1 MKVMVISDIHGGVK
15 KLKQALEKFKE
26 EKAEKLLIL
35 GDFTSYFNSSQ
46 SIEIAQM
53 LNEIANKICA
63 VRGNCDSESFEEL
76 LNFSLLD
83 IRHININNKVIT
95 MTHGHIYNKY
105 NLPEYCGDIFLSGH
119 IHYGMIQKEKDR
131 IFANPGSI
139 SKPRNGSE
147 CSYLIIDNNSIIL
160 KQLDGTIILEQ
171 KI

>member
-53 LNEIANKICA
+53 LNEMSNKICA